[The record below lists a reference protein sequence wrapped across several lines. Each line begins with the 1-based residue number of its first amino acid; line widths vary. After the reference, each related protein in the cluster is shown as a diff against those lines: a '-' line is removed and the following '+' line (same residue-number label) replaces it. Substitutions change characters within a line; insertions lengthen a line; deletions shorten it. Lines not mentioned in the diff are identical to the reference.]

1 MRSRVPLEGEDR
13 SRSVC
18 PVLASVL
25 SVVFFF
31 FSSVSCPRSSGARF
45 SQFLGPSQ
53 VTPSYSTR
61 SIELSS
67 LSFLNSLDRGI
78 SIERTRPT
86 CCSCCLIPPDSLHL
100 SESTAERAQ
109 SCPSTPRSLPI
120 LAARTPPL
128 GFIQVLLRL
137 RPIRPPRLLI
147 NLTLNQTLNQTLNL
161 TLNLPLNPRGQLRP
175 PPWLRRPVPTI
186 RPTVVPTVPLT
197 TSTTMTTTIR
207 ILRMEAIHS
216 SAMIPRHCRVISPIT
231 GSNMVVATILTVTVP
246 IGYVVCSWQAA
257 MCAGASACQFS
268 APPFFFFAL
277 ADIN

>member
-25 SVVFFF
+25 SDVFFF

-100 SESTAERAQ
+100 SESTADFRFGPAVTKGGEGC
-109 SCPSTPRSLPI
+109 SCTAPRI
-120 LAARTPPL
+120 
-128 GFIQVLLRL
+128 GVLRSC
-137 RPIRPPRLLI
+137 RP
-147 NLTLNQTLNQTLNL
+147 
-161 TLNLPLNPRGQLRP
+161 
-175 PPWLRRPVPTI
+175 
-186 RPTVVPTVPLT
+186 
-197 TSTTMTTTIR
+197 
-207 ILRMEAIHS
+207 
-216 SAMIPRHCRVISPIT
+216 
-231 GSNMVVATILTVTVP
+231 
-246 IGYVVCSWQAA
+246 
-257 MCAGASACQFS
+257 
-268 APPFFFFAL
+268 
-277 ADIN
+277 